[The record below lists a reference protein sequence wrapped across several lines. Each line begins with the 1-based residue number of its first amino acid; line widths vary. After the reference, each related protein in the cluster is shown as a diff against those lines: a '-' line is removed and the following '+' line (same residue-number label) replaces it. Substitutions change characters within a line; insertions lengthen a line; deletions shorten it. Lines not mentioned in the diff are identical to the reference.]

1 MKKIDWIK
9 WSAIAEVFSALAIVV
24 TLGYLAIQTQ
34 QNTAATQASVRQSM
48 LEADR
53 ESLYM
58 QVQNPFLTKRSGL
71 DDEEQLQLIA
81 FMTAFMRTRENFW
94 IQYQKGVLDQDTWE
108 SYRGALVVVIFSS
121 EFGRRV
127 WEKQT
132 ASGLT
137 FDRGFVDSINAWV
150 AGLTIQDQDPIWG
163 FVLDAN
169 P

>member
-1 MKKIDWIK
+1 MNKIDWTK
-9 WSAIAEVFSALAIVV
+9 WSAIAEILSALAIVV

-34 QNTAATQASVRQSM
+34 QNTAAVQASVRQSM

-58 QVQNPFLTKRSGL
+58 AVQNPFLFKRSGL
-71 DDEEQLQLIA
+71 DEEQQLQLIG

-108 SYRGALVVVIFSS
+108 SYRGALIIVIFSS

-127 WEKQT
+127 WEQQT
-132 ASGLT
+132 ASGLV

-150 AGLTIQDQDPIWG
+150 AGLTIRDRDPIWEYI
-163 FVLDAN
+163 LEAN

>member
-1 MKKIDWIK
+1 MSKIDWTK
-9 WSAIAEVFSALAIVV
+9 WSAIAEILSALAIVV

-34 QNTAATQASVRQSM
+34 QNTSAVQASVRQSM

-58 QVQNPFLTKRSGL
+58 QVQNPFLFRRSGL
-71 DDEEQLQLIA
+71 DEEQQMQLIG

-127 WEKQT
+127 WERQT
-132 ASGLT
+132 ASGLI

-150 AGLTIQDQDPIWG
+150 AGLTIQDRDPIWEY
-163 FVLDAN
+163 VLDAD

>member
-1 MKKIDWIK
+1 MKNFDWTK
-9 WSAIAEVFSALAIVV
+9 WSAIAEISSAVAIVV

-34 QNTAATQASVRQSM
+34 QNTAAIQASVRQSM

-58 QVQNPFLTKRSGL
+58 QVQNPFLFRRSGL
-71 DDEEQLQLIA
+71 DEEQQLQLIG

-108 SYRGALVVVIFSS
+108 SYRGALVIVIFSS

-127 WEKQT
+127 WERQT
-132 ASGLT
+132 ASGLV
-137 FDRGFVDSINAWV
+137 FDRGFVDAINTWV
-150 AGLTIQDQDPIWG
+150 AGLRIQDRDPIWEY
-163 FVLDAN
+163 VLDAN

>member
-1 MKKIDWIK
+1 MSKIDWTK
-9 WSAIAEVFSALAIVV
+9 WSAIAEILSALAILM

-34 QNTAATQASVRQSM
+34 QNTAAVQASVRQSM

-53 ESLYM
+53 QSLYM
-58 QVQNPFLTKRSGL
+58 QVQNPFLFRRSGL
-71 DDEEQLQLIA
+71 DEEEQLQLIG

-108 SYRGALVVVIFSS
+108 SYRGALVIVIFSS

-127 WEKQT
+127 WEQQT
-132 ASGLT
+132 ASGLI

-150 AGLTIQDQDPIWG
+150 AGLTIQDRDPIWEYI
-163 FVLDAN
+163 LEAN

>member
-1 MKKIDWIK
+1 MKKIDWTK

-58 QVQNPFLTKRSGL
+58 AVQYPFLTRRSGL
-71 DDEEQLQLIA
+71 DEEEQLQLIA

-127 WEKQT
+127 WEGQT

>member
-1 MKKIDWIK
+1 MSKIDWTK
-9 WSAIAEVFSALAIVV
+9 WSAIAEILSALAIVV

-34 QNTAATQASVRQSM
+34 QNTAAVQASVRQSM

-53 ESLYM
+53 ESLCT
-58 QVQNPFLTKRSGL
+58 QVQNPFLFRRSGL
-71 DDEEQLQLIA
+71 DEEEQLQLIG

-108 SYRGALVVVIFSS
+108 SYRGALVIVISSS

-127 WEKQT
+127 WEQQT
-132 ASGLT
+132 TSGLV

-150 AGLTIQDQDPIWG
+150 AGLTIQDRDPIWEYI
-163 FVLDAN
+163 LDEN

>member
-1 MKKIDWIK
+1 MSKTDWTK
-9 WSAIAEVFSALAIVV
+9 WSAIAEILSALAIVV

-34 QNTAATQASVRQSM
+34 QNTSAVQASVRQSM

-58 QVQNPFLTKRSGL
+58 QVQNPFLFRRSGL
-71 DDEEQLQLIA
+71 DEEQQMQLIG

-127 WEKQT
+127 WERQT
-132 ASGLT
+132 ASGLI

-150 AGLTIQDQDPIWG
+150 AGLTIQDRDPIWEY
-163 FVLDAN
+163 VLDAD